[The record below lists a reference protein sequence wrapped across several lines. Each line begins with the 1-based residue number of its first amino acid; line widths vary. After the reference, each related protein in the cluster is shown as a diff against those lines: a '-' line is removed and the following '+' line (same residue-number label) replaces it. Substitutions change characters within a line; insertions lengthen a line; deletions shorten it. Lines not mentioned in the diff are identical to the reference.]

1 VPFVQNHF
9 RGNVFGSA
17 AKRPRLTSGLSIETQ
32 IKSVKKKKQNRN
44 AQKNS
49 NFHYLQLFGET
60 EIDEFDV
67 AVGVEE

>member
-32 IKSVKKKKQNRN
+32 IKSVKKKKTEQKCPKKLKFSLPATFWRNRN
-44 AQKNS
+44 RR
-49 NFHYLQLFGET
+49 
-60 EIDEFDV
+60 V
-67 AVGVEE
+67 

>member
-1 VPFVQNHF
+1 MP
-9 RGNVFGSA
+9 
-17 AKRPRLTSGLSIETQ
+17 
-32 IKSVKKKKQNRN
+32 
-44 AQKNS
+44 QKNS